1 MINEKLMISERKS
14 KMNNLFFF
22 RSIAKIKSKQ
32 LAKLLNVTVHTY
44 IGFEQERMCI
54 PIEIQAMLSRIY
66 GIDKMDLFCKQTILK
81 SETIEAVKKLSELEE
96 CELMNVIKLR
106 LFNNRDMD
114 INYRTIKKI
123 KKEIKNTGCE

>member
-1 MINEKLMISERKS
+1 
-14 KMNNLFFF
+14 MNNLFFF

-66 GIDKMDLFCKQTILK
+66 GIDKMDLFCKQTLLK